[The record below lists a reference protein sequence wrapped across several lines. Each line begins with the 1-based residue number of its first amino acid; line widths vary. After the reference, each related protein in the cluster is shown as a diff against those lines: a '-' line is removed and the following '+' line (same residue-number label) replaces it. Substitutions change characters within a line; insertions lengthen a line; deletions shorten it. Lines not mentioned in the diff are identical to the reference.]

1 MGKIEL
7 MSQGMTESDQKLHV
21 TELKSHSHIVKVTEV
36 RMTVTKVCVGG
47 LSSGSSYAAFHLQ
60 MVISNS
66 QINKKFSR

>member
-1 MGKIEL
+1 MGKTEL
-7 MSQGMTESDQKLHV
+7 MLQGMTESDQKIHV
-21 TELKSHSHIVKVTEV
+21 TELKSHFYIVKVTDV
-36 RMTVTKVCVGG
+36 RMIVTKVYVGG